1 MDKARLD
8 KWAFVISLLAFAI
21 SGATLWYSRKQ
32 VVLTTGQVKAYVQV
46 TEAKLIEPISEAS
59 FVKVQLKLK
68 NFGQTAATNVHG
80 DMDYKD
86 NSPNLTRESNYA
98 TLLRF
103 GSMGP
108 GLERSVI
115 LTSNRR
121 SRREWPVPSLRG
133 DQSVFFF
140 GTVWYTDDTSGEE
153 RKEDWCYLLV
163 LKTADDLKR
172 TELEPCARLRFE
184 SGKDPLSD
192 R

>member
-8 KWAFVISLLAFAI
+8 KWAFVISLFAFAI

-32 VVLTTGQVKAYVQV
+32 VVLTTGQVKAYIQV
-46 TEAKLIEPISEAS
+46 TEARLSEPISDAA

-68 NFGQTAATNVHG
+68 NFGQTAAINVHG
-80 DMDYKD
+80 DMDYQD
-86 NSPNLTRESNYA
+86 DAPNLTHESNYA
-98 TLLRF
+98 TVLRI

-108 GLERSVI
+108 GFERAAI

-133 DQSVFFF
+133 DRSVYFF
-140 GTVWYTDDTSGEE
+140 GTVWYTDDTSGED

-163 LKTADDLKR
+163 LRTPDDLKK
-172 TELEPCARLRFE
+172 TDLQPCGNLKFDSR
-184 SGKDPLSD
+184 KDP
-192 R
+192 RKP